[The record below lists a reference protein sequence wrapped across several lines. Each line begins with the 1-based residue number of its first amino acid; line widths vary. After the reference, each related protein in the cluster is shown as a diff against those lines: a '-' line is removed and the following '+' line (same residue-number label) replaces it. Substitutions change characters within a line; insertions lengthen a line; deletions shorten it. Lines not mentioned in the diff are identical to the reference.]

1 MLCSRIRTA
10 LSARLDGEEP
20 PPGHTARGLDG
31 HLAACADCRDWEAR
45 ARRLA
50 ALTAGRGG
58 GGAPGPRGGPPPPG
72 APPGP
77 ARGRGRRHPPV
88 RGGRHGPLTR
98 RPRSGT

>member
-45 ARRLA
+45 ARRL
-50 ALTAGRGG
+50 TASLVGRASADG
-58 GGAPGPRGGPPPPG
+58 REPG
-72 APPGP
+72 ASADALL
-77 ARGRGRRHPPV
+77 ARLRAVSALPV
-88 RGGRHGPLTR
+88 AGDGVGEQA
-98 RPRSGT
+98 G

>member
-50 ALTAGRGG
+50 ALTAGR
-58 GGAPGPRGGPPPPG
+58 ASADDREPG
-72 APPGP
+72 ASADALLARLRAVSALPG
-77 ARGRGRRHPPV
+77 AEDGDRVGEQAG
-88 RGGRHGPLTR
+88 
-98 RPRSGT
+98 